1 MRKIPTLFERD
12 WTDPRRPI
20 VDEPNPACAW
30 VFAGEGSATRK
41 WDGTCCMV
49 RAGRL
54 WKRRELRDGE
64 AEPAGFEVE
73 QRDAET
79 GKSVGWVPVGT
90 GPEDRWHREAWDALS
105 AAGAAP
111 GPPPDGTYEP
121 IGPKVQGN
129 PERAA
134 THRLEPHADAP
145 VLPDCP
151 RTFDGLRAF
160 LAGRDI
166 EGLVFH
172 HPDGR
177 MGKIELRDFG
187 LKRAKVAG

>member
-79 GKSVGWVPVGT
+79 GNSVGWVPVGSNPLP
-90 GPEDRWHREAWDALS
+90 GPVGAPEPLHAGTPLESGSD
-105 AAGAAP
+105 GAAAAR
-111 GPPPDGTYEP
+111 DGTP
-121 IGPKVQGN
+121 ATSSRRPRLRLDRDGVPGDWCAVILRCPKYARSKTSPSQGT
-129 PERAA
+129 E
-134 THRLEPHADAP
+134 
-145 VLPDCP
+145 
-151 RTFDGLRAF
+151 GLRA
-160 LAGRDI
+160 R
-166 EGLVFH
+166 
-172 HPDGR
+172 
-177 MGKIELRDFG
+177 
-187 LKRAKVAG
+187 